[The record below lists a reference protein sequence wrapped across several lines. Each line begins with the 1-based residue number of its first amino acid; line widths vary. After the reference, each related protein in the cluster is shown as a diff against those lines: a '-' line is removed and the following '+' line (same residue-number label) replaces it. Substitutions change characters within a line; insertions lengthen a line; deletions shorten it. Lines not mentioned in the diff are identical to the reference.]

1 MPNNLLETTH
11 KNAKGIVK
19 KKKKEKRV
27 VNNQN
32 APHAI
37 SNIKLTGDIIYLVNS
52 LRFSER
58 VNTP

>member
-19 KKKKEKRV
+19 KKEQRKRV

-32 APHAI
+32 ASHAI
-37 SNIKLTGDIIYLVNS
+37 SNIKLTGEIICLVNS
-52 LRFSER
+52 LRFSKG